1 MVLYAIR
8 HTLRRQDGQALAEIA
23 LLLPMV
29 CLLLFGI
36 TEFGRAY
43 QAYLALGHAAR
54 EGARM
59 GSLGGSD
66 GEIDATVRNCASG
79 LNTAAIVVAITP
91 SQSERVTGVV
101 VTVQLDYSFPIV
113 VPIISNISGTSIPLS
128 VKLSMR
134 VE

>member
-8 HTLRRQDGQALAEIA
+8 HTLRRQDGQALVELA

-54 EGARM
+54 EGVRI
-59 GSLGGSD
+59 GSLGGAD

-79 LNTAAIVVAITP
+79 LDTASIVVTITP
-91 SQSERVTGVV
+91 AQAERVTGAV
-101 VTVQLDYSFPIV
+101 VTVQLDYAFPIV

-128 VKLSMR
+128 VRLSMR